1 MYLSAPFLLLSSL
14 CLAVSLLGGPVWC
27 VTTADNPG
35 IRTVFTKKGLDYCKL
50 LHVLEPAAT
59 SYYGTCVFSHTTASN
74 LFKF

>member
-1 MYLSAPFLLLSSL
+1 MYQSASFLLLSSL

-50 LHVLEPAAT
+50 LETTISIAI
-59 SYYGTCVFSHTTASN
+59 YGTCVYNHTTASS